1 MTGALAIWGLL
12 GLVLPA
18 GVAALLVFGL
28 YAGYNYFS
36 LVHHWHNTIAAKTSR
51 ASPTCDDSSDSI
63 TSITID
69 RS

>member
-12 GLVLPA
+12 GLVLPTE
-18 GVAALLVFGL
+18 VAALLVFGL
-28 YAGYNYFS
+28 YAGYNYFA
-36 LVHHWHNTIAAKTSR
+36 LVHHLQHHRGKDLG
-51 ASPTCDDSSDSI
+51 ASPTCDDSSDSM